1 MLVRLAAE
9 AGSKEELVLQEKGTD
24 LILNLLLDREVNQQ
38 KLSLRRSMQCRL
50 SYLLS
55 ELPYK
60 IGELMED
67 AKIICKQSF
76 LIVWNVWKPSSQSI
90 IIMEEPTYLWDNLS
104 FRVPRELL

>member
-24 LILNLLLDREVNQQ
+24 LILNLLLDREANQQ
-38 KLSLRRSMQCRL
+38 KLSLRRSMQCRP

-67 AKIICKQSF
+67 AKIIVSNQALLFGMFEAKQPKHHY
-76 LIVWNVWKPSSQSI
+76 NGR
-90 IIMEEPTYLWDNLS
+90 TYIP
-104 FRVPRELL
+104 VG